1 MEVITRQ
8 CVYYCYLAAGA
19 GVAGFLQAW
28 GFSLLSERLSNRT
41 RRAYLEAL
49 LATEVGYYDS
59 ASSGELV
66 RALVRQL
73 SVVVARARSRTRLAP
88 FCPYR

>member
-1 MEVITRQ
+1 MVVITRQ

-49 LATEVGYYDS
+49 LATEVGFYDS

-66 RALVRQL
+66 RARVAHIWSLPARPH
-73 SVVVARARSRTRLAP
+73 ARATRLAA
-88 FCPYR
+88 R